1 MLFGVAYMSQ
11 AALSWLRY
19 EGQVTE
25 HGQGQL
31 ASLKLLQHADALLL
45 ITTTTSFC
53 IVHVLV
59 LFHLA

>member
-1 MLFGVAYMSQ
+1 MSQ